1 MTGNLKKQAT
11 TNGVDQFQLSGKL
24 YRNLVV
30 YSVNG
35 IVYLKSA
42 FPVKVNLRL
51 KPNNNGPDGV
61 IELSVKETDDKTG
74 NNFEFS
80 AIEDGKMCSV
90 SGGYSMKNHHDW
102 DMAVLVQSSEE
113 AISRIN
119 LNAKLKPEREGKF
132 ISAIDLETP
141 WRELGVEKVHL
152 GTSFDVGKDSGVMEG
167 DFDLGTYSG
176 HGSCAWTSVMY
187 QNMKLELESYTE
199 RVGFEPRSM
208 KTSARYEN
216 PGRNYK
222 RMKAGGSIDLDS
234 KWTLGV
240 NGTFNYNSQTD
251 MNGDLVARLP
261 EPIGDVHKIFVKYL
275 GNALQTDEPP
285 NVFFEAKYDAD
296 ESKRRIAANG
306 TYRNVE
312 DMQGM
317 ANFEWG
323 VGPKVLEAGGNFHML
338 RKNEARKEFTGRL
351 RIPLYRKEDA
361 LTLGGYYDF
370 EENYHNFV

>member
-1 MTGNLKKQAT
+1 MTGNLKKQTT
-11 TNGVDQFQLSGKL
+11 TNGIDQFQLSGKL

-80 AIEDGKMCSV
+80 AIEDGKMCSI

-119 LNAKLKPEREGKF
+119 LNAKLKPERQGKF
-132 ISAIDLETP
+132 VSAIDLETP
-141 WRELGVEKVHL
+141 WRELGVEKIHL
-152 GTSFDVGKDSGVMEG
+152 GSTFDVGKDSGVMEG
-167 DFDLGTYSG
+167 DFDLGTFSG
-176 HGSCAWTSVMY
+176 HGSCSWTAVMY
-187 QNMKLELESYTE
+187 QNMQLELESYTE
-199 RVGFEPRSM
+199 RVGHQPRSL

-216 PGRNYK
+216 PGRDYK
-222 RMKAGGSIDLDS
+222 RMKAGGSIDLDRQ
-234 KWTLGV
+234 WLLGV
-240 NGTFNYNSQTD
+240 NGTFNYNSPND
-251 MNGDLVARLP
+251 MTGDISTQLP
-261 EPIGDVHKIFVKYL
+261 KPIGDIHRIIVKYL
-275 GNALQTDEPP
+275 GNVLQTDEPP
-285 NVFFEAKYDAD
+285 NVFLETKYDGQG
-296 ESKRRIAANG
+296 SKRKVAVKG
-306 TYRNVE
+306 SYRNVE
-312 DMQGM
+312 DMQGL
-317 ANFEWG
+317 ANLEWG
-323 VGPKVLEAGGNFHML
+323 VGEKVESVGGNFHML

-351 RIPLYRKEDA
+351 RIPFYRKEDA
-361 LTLGGYYDF
+361 FTLSGFYDV
-370 EENYHNFV
+370 EGPYHKFV